1 MPLAPSWTGG
11 QYSIYRALL
20 AWAVGHWLC
29 ETLGR
34 ELSGGPEWIALAFGG
49 IGALA
54 LALGWKDRWAS
65 GLLAGLLL
73 TLEILPAAEET
84 ATSAPIPSADL
95 LCLVFLLVLHL
106 RVPPRPFL
114 SWEARSRPDP
124 AGDWCLPRRL
134 WHLGWIGLAVAQG
147 SLLLAAMEPAQGAE
161 PEANALSVVS
171 FGLRLF
177 VVAAAI
183 HPPLRRAAWSSIV
196 LWQIAWL
203 SAHGWS
209 GSHASLW
216 LLHLLAIDP
225 AWLPPRSWR
234 IPSKPTE
241 VGAATR
247 ARLFY
252 DGGCGLC
259 HRSVRFVLAEEGAT
273 PESLRLR
280 FAPLESQAF
289 ERLHKRAVDAREP
302 LPDSIVLE
310 LEDGSLATR
319 STAVLE
325 IASRLGGLWRA
336 LSIAGRALPRP
347 LLDAAY
353 DLVARVRGHVFAR
366 PSESCPILPP
376 KLRARFEA

>member
-1 MPLAPSWTGG
+1 LAPSWTGG

-20 AWAVGHWLC
+20 AA
-29 ETLGR
+29 
-34 ELSGGPEWIALAFGG
+34 GGLAWIAVALIG

-65 GLLAGLLL
+65 GVLVGLLL
-73 TLEILPAAEET
+73 ALEILRAAEGM
-84 ATSAPIPSADL
+84 AASDPIPSARF
-95 LCLVFLLVLHL
+95 LCLTFLLALHL
-106 RVPPRPFL
+106 RVPPQPFL
-114 SWEARSRPDP
+114 SWDARSRPDP
-124 AGDWCLPRRL
+124 AGDWHLPRRL
-134 WHLGWIGLAVAQG
+134 WHLAWIGLAVAQG
-147 SLLLAAMEPAQGAE
+147 AILLAAVQPAQAAE
-161 PEANALSVVS
+161 PETNALSLVS
-171 FGLRLF
+171 VGLRLF
-177 VVAAAI
+177 VVAAAV

-234 IPSKPTE
+234 IPSKTLE
-241 VGAATR
+241 IGSAAH

-259 HRSVRFVLAEEGAT
+259 QRSVRFVLAEERAT
-273 PESLRLR
+273 PEALRLR
-280 FAPLESQAF
+280 FAPLESRAF
-289 ERLHKRAVDAREP
+289 ERLRERAGDAREP

-319 STAVLE
+319 ATAVLE

-336 LSIAGRALPRP
+336 LSIAGRALPRAA
-347 LLDAAY
+347 LDVAY

-376 KLRARFEA
+376 ELRDRFEP